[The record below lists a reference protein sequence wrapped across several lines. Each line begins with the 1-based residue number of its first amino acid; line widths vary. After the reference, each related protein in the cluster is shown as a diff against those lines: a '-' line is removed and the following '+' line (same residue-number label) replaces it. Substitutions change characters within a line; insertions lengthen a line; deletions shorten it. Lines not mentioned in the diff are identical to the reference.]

1 MHFVFNA
8 LFLLAGIKWGDWRNW
23 KEYYPTILF
32 FIGGDLLK
40 NALLHEHL
48 MWEYQE
54 VYFGENI
61 LVGHLAIDLM
71 IMTIVYPSTIL
82 IYLGHFPRTL
92 MKQLLWI
99 SLWVCIYS
107 GVEYIN
113 LRYLNL
119 INHHRG
125 WTIAWSIIFN
135 VIMFVMFRIHFKK
148 PLLAWG
154 LSFAWL
160 LFLWNWFDVPY
171 DLLK

>member
-32 FIGGDLLK
+32 LIGGDLLK
-40 NALLHEHL
+40 NALLKGHL

-61 LVGHLAIDLM
+61 LIGHLAIDLM
-71 IMTIVYPSTIL
+71 IMAIVYPSTIL

-92 MKQLLWI
+92 LKQILWVA
-99 SLWVCIYS
+99 LWVCIYS
-107 GVEYIN
+107 GVEFIN

-119 INHHRG
+119 IDHHRG
-125 WTIAWSIIFN
+125 WSMEWSIIFN
-135 VIMFVMFRIHFKK
+135 VIMFVMLRIHFKK

-154 LSFAWL
+154 LSLVWL
-160 LFLWNWFDVPY
+160 LFLWNWFDVPK